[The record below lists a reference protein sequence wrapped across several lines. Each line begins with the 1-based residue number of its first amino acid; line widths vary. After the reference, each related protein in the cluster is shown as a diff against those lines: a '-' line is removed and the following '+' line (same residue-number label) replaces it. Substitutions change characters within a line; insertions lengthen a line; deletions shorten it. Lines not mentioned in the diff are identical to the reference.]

1 MALPEVDFIISDFFT
16 EVLNVIFNAF
26 TFYFLKAVD
35 FVDKLLRYDHQERPT
50 AKEAMVKPSP
60 QVPSKYTQLPY
71 TNSLSL
77 SLTHTHA
84 HTYIA
89 VFGYQSILFQLLGH
103 FCHSVV
109 TILGWFFCYQERMWL
124 SVYIVS
130 ITWSFLS
137 LSSNNTWMI
146 FLLPRKNGVPFL
158 CCPFTSCVLGCLV

>member
-1 MALPEVDFIISDFFT
+1 MKYRHSRKPWSKFINVDNQHLALPEVDFIISDFFT

-77 SLTHTHA
+77 SHTHTCTHI
-84 HTYIA
+84 YCC
-89 VFGYQSILFQLLGH
+89 L
-103 FCHSVV
+103 
-109 TILGWFFCYQERMWL
+109 WL

-130 ITWSFLS
+130 ITWSSLS

-146 FLLPRKNGVPFL
+146 FLLPRKNVAISLYCFHY
-158 CCPFTSCVLGCLV
+158 LVISVTQ